1 MLINPNTITADQHC
15 IEVLVKKINS
25 KGSDRMKIT
34 KDDLA
39 FIVMFN
45 DGYLEETISEVL
57 NLTESEYEMMY
68 NKLLPELDR

>member
-1 MLINPNTITADQHC
+1 M
-15 IEVLVKKINS
+15 KIN
-25 KGSDRMKIT
+25 

-57 NLTESEYEMMY
+57 NITEQEYEIMY
-68 NKLLPELDR
+68 NRLLPELDR